1 MNVDKRG
8 SGDILKWLIIA
19 SGFFIRFW
27 QLGKQSF
34 WVDEIISLGMFK
46 SPSSDISYFR
56 KFLWDVHAPLYS
68 LLLHF
73 WSMVSQSEFWLRTP
87 SALAG
92 GISVFFLYKW
102 LKETFNEKA
111 ALTGSLLL
119 AISPFSLYYSQELRA
134 YAMLNLFVI
143 LSLIAFRRF
152 DIKPNL
158 KSAATLGFVLALTC
172 LIHTSALLL
181 CIGLFVYSVAAG
193 KLKGDFLRYGSGAVL
208 IVVVILSPWIYREI
222 TYLQSI
228 EIKNI
233 ASSSTGDKLR
243 GDLTLNI
250 WSYPYILYALASGYS
265 FGPSLRELHTITSG
279 FELIEDF
286 WIELGVVYLFFGG
299 VLINGYLKSR
309 RFKLLLFFAV
319 IPVCVIIS
327 LTIIVLYNIKV
338 FNVRYLT
345 VLFPFFIALLAAG
358 LTLNSS
364 KYNFVIIFLVIPMLI
379 SDFNYFTNDKYF
391 RDDIRGAVEIIMEN
405 EMKGDIITLLGV
417 NEGFDHYYSGENTNV
432 RIFPLGSSLDTDI
445 GKIIKIAGK
454 ADRVWLFKCREWAR
468 RTDHPATEVYS
479 RRMKVVEE
487 WKLPGIKL
495 ILFKKLPG

>member
-8 SGDILKWLIIA
+8 SGAILKWLIIA

-181 CIGLFVYSVAAG
+181 CIGIFVYSVA
-193 KLKGDFLRYGSGAVL
+193 
-208 IVVVILSPWIYREI
+208 
-222 TYLQSI
+222 
-228 EIKNI
+228 
-233 ASSSTGDKLR
+233 
-243 GDLTLNI
+243 
-250 WSYPYILYALASGYS
+250 
-265 FGPSLRELHTITSG
+265 
-279 FELIEDF
+279 
-286 WIELGVVYLFFGG
+286 
-299 VLINGYLKSR
+299 
-309 RFKLLLFFAV
+309 
-319 IPVCVIIS
+319 
-327 LTIIVLYNIKV
+327 
-338 FNVRYLT
+338 
-345 VLFPFFIALLAAG
+345 
-358 LTLNSS
+358 
-364 KYNFVIIFLVIPMLI
+364 
-379 SDFNYFTNDKYF
+379 
-391 RDDIRGAVEIIMEN
+391 
-405 EMKGDIITLLGV
+405 
-417 NEGFDHYYSGENTNV
+417 
-432 RIFPLGSSLDTDI
+432 
-445 GKIIKIAGK
+445 
-454 ADRVWLFKCREWAR
+454 
-468 RTDHPATEVYS
+468 
-479 RRMKVVEE
+479 
-487 WKLPGIKL
+487 
-495 ILFKKLPG
+495 